1 MSSCPFFLSKG
12 AGVTCPARRGPVAA
26 AGKDLLH
33 SLPFL
38 LTAPGMWHD
47 GWSSRTLETER
58 EGLGPETTPEG
69 LTHCY
74 AKAHSVAP
82 AGHTFVKAAGG
93 LCTSGDSS
101 YTSPS

>member
-1 MSSCPFFLSKG
+1 MEK
-12 AGVTCPARRGPVAA
+12 
-26 AGKDLLH
+26 
-33 SLPFL
+33 
-38 LTAPGMWHD
+38 
-47 GWSSRTLETER
+47 

-82 AGHTFVKAAGG
+82 AGHTFVKEAGG
-93 LCTSGDSS
+93 LCTSGDSL